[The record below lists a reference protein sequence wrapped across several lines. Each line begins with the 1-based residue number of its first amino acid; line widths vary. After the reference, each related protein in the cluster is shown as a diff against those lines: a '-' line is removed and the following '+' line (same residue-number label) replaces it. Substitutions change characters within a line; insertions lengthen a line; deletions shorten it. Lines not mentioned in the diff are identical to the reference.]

1 MKEQDSIP
9 AVMKKFFFVKKKT
22 DSLPVVSVDQIKTP
36 LVPQDQGLVPVL
48 EECRKQLIALKKF
61 IIIIINT
68 SLVGLIAFHQFH
80 I

>member
-48 EECRKQLIALKKF
+48 EECRKQF
-61 IIIIINT
+61 
-68 SLVGLIAFHQFH
+68 
-80 I
+80 

>member
-22 DSLPVVSVDQIKTP
+22 DSLPVVSVDQIKTA

-48 EECRKQLIALKKF
+48 EECRKQF
-61 IIIIINT
+61 
-68 SLVGLIAFHQFH
+68 
-80 I
+80 